1 MATTTQNAPGLA
13 PGGVEKMAEAE
24 ILTTAKIQSTPSA
37 GGCQGT
43 GNYLLDTALAYAAK
57 GWPIYPAREVDETP
71 EGFVQRI
78 KHLPE
83 AEQKR
88 QFRRK
93 AKSPH
98 IHDWNKQASTDPKT
112 IRGWWKRWPGAL
124 LGLATGE
131 RVGLFVLDSDK
142 PDGEAT
148 VAALEGRYG
157 PLPATLTVRSG
168 KGGTHRYFRWPTD
181 GRIVRSREGH
191 LGVNLDVRGHGGGI
205 ILPPSHLPV
214 GFLTYEFVTDPE
226 TPIAEMPAAWLDAV
240 AEDASVIR
248 KREDD
253 GVPLCGLDQTENVER
268 GRAYLVGEAPEA
280 VQGTGQHRTTYAV
293 AAKLREFGLSE
304 DMTFELMV
312 DHYNNQKCSPPW
324 ELSNLAYQVSCAFK
338 YAKSPWGGDTAE
350 GAFSGSPIDDDILND
365 IERDKKPDVIDE
377 LNINHAFTVIAG
389 KACVVRENVLVD
401 SDSEPLTL
409 MNERA
414 FALKY
419 GTRYVIVKDGDKVGK
434 DGNPKMKQ
442 KGVGVVWLGHPRRRT
457 VEGIGFFP
465 HPRKAPDDYINLY
478 RGAYL
483 KPTDKPEPDRCAKY
497 VNFIQEIICNGDTAL
512 FKYVLAWIAD
522 AVQKPGGRK
531 PGVCLV
537 LRGGQG
543 TGKGTFAE
551 YLSKLFAPYS
561 ITLDRPDQLVG
572 KFNGHMANK
581 LFVVADEAFWAGD
594 RSKIGPLKSFITES
608 KLSYEWKGRDV
619 TMMDSYHRVI
629 MLSNN
634 DWVVP
639 ADIDDRRFAVL
650 DVSPLH
656 ATDSEYFGAIR
667 QDMDNG
673 GLEAF
678 YRMMLD
684 HDYSDVN
691 VMMAPKTQGL
701 LDQKLESMDEIGS
714 FVLDML
720 MQGKVMLN
728 SSVTPDS
735 PWPDWVHKDELYN
748 AFGNTLAKDR
758 EKYRPKPVVFG
769 MKLRKYM
776 PGVNPEAKGPVN
788 ERGERPR
795 VFALPPLIQARA
807 DFDRVIG
814 QPMTWPD

>member
-1 MATTTQNAPGLA
+1 MEFSEISTEDAPGEQAQGVVEMGNSTDSEIHSPFVESCQENPFLA
-13 PGGVEKMAEAE
+13 A
-24 ILTTAKIQSTPSA
+24 
-37 GGCQGT
+37 
-43 GNYLLDTALAYAAK
+43 ALAYAAQ
-57 GWPIYPAREVDETP
+57 GFPIYPAREADEP
-71 EGFVQRI
+71 LEAFVQRT

-83 AEQKR
+83 AERKR

-93 AKSPH
+93 AKSPY
-98 IHDWNKQASTDPKT
+98 IRDWNNAASTDPEI
-112 IRGWWKRWPGAL
+112 IRGWWGRWPGAL

-131 RVGLFVLDSDK
+131 RAGLFVLDSDK
-142 PDGEAT
+142 PDGEST
-148 VAALEGRYG
+148 VAALEELYG

-181 GRIVRSREGH
+181 GRIVPSSEGQ

-205 ILPPSHLPV
+205 ILPPSLLPAA
-214 GFLTYEFVTDPE
+214 FLTYEFVGDPE
-226 TPIAEMPAAWLDAV
+226 TPIAEMPPAWLDAV
-240 AEDASVIR
+240 AKDASIIR
-248 KREDD
+248 EREGD
-253 GVPLCGLDQTENVER
+253 GVPLVELDTPENVER
-268 GRAYLVGEAPEA
+268 GQTYLVEKAPEA

-293 AAKLREFGLSE
+293 AAKLREMGLSQ
-304 DMTFELMV
+304 DTTFELMAE
-312 DHYNNQKCSPPW
+312 HYNDQKCSPPW
-324 ELSNLAYQVSCAFK
+324 DLSSLEYQVDCAFR
-338 YAKSPWGGDTAE
+338 YAKSPWGGDTPE
-350 GAFSGSPIDDDILND
+350 GAFAGSPTDDVLFEA
-365 IERDKKPDVIDE
+365 IEKSKKTNPNVIDE
-377 LNINHAFTVIAG
+377 LNENHAFTVIAS
-389 KACVVRENVLVD
+389 KACIVRENVLVD

-419 GTRYVIVKDGDKVGK
+419 GTRYVTVKDGDKIGK
-434 DGNPKMKQ
+434 DGRPKMKQ
-442 KGVGVVWLGHPRRRT
+442 IGAGRFWLGHPRRRA

-465 HPRKAPDDYINLY
+465 HPRKAPEDYINLY

-483 KPTDKPEPDRCAKY
+483 KPTEKPEPDRCAKY

-650 DVSPLH
+650 DVSSLH

-667 QDMDNG
+667 HDMDNG

-728 SSVTPDS
+728 SGVVSDS
-735 PWPDWVHKDELYN
+735 PWPEWVHKEELYN
-748 AFGNTLAKDR
+748 AFGSTLAKDR
-758 EKYRPKPVVFG
+758 ERYKPKAIVFG
-769 MKLRKYM
+769 RKLRRYM
-776 PGVNPEAKGPVN
+776 PGVNPEAKGPMN

-814 QPMTWPD
+814 QPMAWPA